1 MSSDTTIGPYNW
13 CFLQTFDN
21 PQADG
26 TGLWEVAI
34 ASDGGPNNR
43 YFFLHNSKAVG
54 RLLAICVCKGEEAAN
69 SADDEPSTVMGLK

>member
-1 MSSDTTIGPYNW
+1 AAGTFQPKSYGTVSSDTTIGPYNW

-43 YFFLHNSKAVG
+43 YFFLHNSKG
-54 RLLAICVCKGEEAAN
+54 GGAIIGYMCV
-69 SADDEPSTVMGLK
+69 